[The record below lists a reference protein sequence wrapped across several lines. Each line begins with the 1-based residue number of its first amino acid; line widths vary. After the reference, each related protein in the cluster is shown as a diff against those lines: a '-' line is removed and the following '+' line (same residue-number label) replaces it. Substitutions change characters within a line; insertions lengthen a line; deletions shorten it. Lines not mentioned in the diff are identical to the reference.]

1 MNMRTFQA
9 GSMAE
14 ALALVKRQ
22 LGPQAVILHTRT
34 FKRGGWFGFRARPI
48 VEITAA
54 TDVNVVP
61 RRRNAAGDHHDAAR
75 HPSVNASN
83 LVRRAY
89 GQNVGQAPTPST
101 GEAGQAGAATMER
114 TAATSARAETDASM
128 VGNHLSRPP
137 AAADHLDGRAAAPP
151 PMASAPDPQLA
162 DELRQLRRLVHK
174 AIGPSCLVGR
184 PKMPEKLF
192 EKYLALLNCEVAEEL
207 AEEVI
212 AEVDQHMDSD
222 LEDDE
227 KVSEALRKVVADFIP
242 AAPSQI
248 PPHRKDGDR
257 PHVIA
262 LIGPTGV
269 GKTTTVAKLA
279 ATFKLRDKLDV
290 ALVTIDTYRIAAVE
304 QLKTYAQIIGL
315 PLHVANSPTE
325 LKRAI
330 ADCAQHDV
338 VLIDTAGR
346 SQRDDGR
353 LEELQQFIAAAAPDE
368 VHLVLSGAAHQQV
381 LMEAVQRFDRIPTE
395 RIIFTKLDETVSFGV
410 VLNVMRK
417 VNKKLSFITTGQEVP
432 HQIECGQ
439 SEKLAG
445 LILGE
450 RAL

>member
-34 FKRGGWFGFRARPI
+34 FKRGGWFGFRAKPM

-83 LVRRAY
+83 LVRKAY
-89 GQNVGQAPTPST
+89 GQQTDPSSAADSS
-101 GEAGQAGAATMER
+101 GGASPHRAATLDPPVS
-114 TAATSARAETDASM
+114 TSARADTDASM
-128 VGNHLSRPP
+128 VGNHLSRPT
-137 AAADHLDGRAAAPP
+137 ATADRLDGRTAAQAPT
-151 PMASAPDPQLA
+151 ASADPQLA

-184 PKMPEKLF
+184 PQMPEKLF
-192 EKYLALLNCEVAEEL
+192 QKYLALLNCEVAEEL

-212 AEVDQHMDSD
+212 AEVDQHMESD

-248 PPHRKDGDR
+248 PPRREDGDR

-353 LEELQQFIAAAAPDE
+353 LEELQQFISAAAPDE

-439 SEKLAG
+439 SDKLAG